1 MVEKENIRQLKKQ
14 LGQKQKKQ
22 KNKKKKRTA
31 KKKSPG
37 KKNLHGVKIT
47 CFTKIINESFLNYI
61 YYSELPFNDNN
72 NITMNITENNSVDR
86 NKYAAG
92 VEYLL
97 CMCRLKPKI

>member
-1 MVEKENIRQLKKQ
+1 MKNR
-14 LGQKQKKQ
+14 QKKQ
-22 KNKKKKRTA
+22 KKKKKKRTT

-47 CFTKIINESFLNYI
+47 CFTKIIIKSFLNYI
-61 YYSELPFNDNN
+61 YYSELPFDDTNN
-72 NITMNITENNSVDR
+72 FTMNITENNSVDS